1 MNTYFDN
8 GSTSFPKPE
17 AVADAM
23 SLFTK
28 SQGGTYGRAAYR
40 RILES
45 TDLVEQCREAL
56 AQRLG
61 IYRTEHLFFTSNATS
76 AANTLISGIQP
87 IGEVWV
93 SPLEH
98 NAVMR
103 PLYALEQAGRIR
115 IHVLAAL
122 PDGKIDC
129 EAMSRMSRENLSL
142 VIINHQ
148 SNVNGVIQPIGQIC
162 RLLPGIPVMADV
174 TQSVGAIPV
183 EADEWGVEY
192 LFFTGHKGLLGPT
205 GTGGFYARHP
215 DRIIPLLYGGT
226 GSLSDSF
233 AMPTVYPDRF
243 EAGTPNLVGI
253 VGLLAALTNR
263 PAWQHNRTALIHCMH
278 RIAAIP
284 GIMVLKAVN
293 AADQGELFSLVHES
307 IPVDQIAF
315 LLDNQ
320 FGIEV
325 RSGLH
330 CAPLAHKTLGT
341 FPQGAVRI
349 SFSPYHT
356 DSDLDHLV
364 NALSLICK

>member
-23 SLFTK
+23 YLFTK

-45 TDLVEQCREAL
+45 TDLAEQCREAL

-61 IYRTEHLFFTSNATS
+61 IDCTEHLFFTPNATS
-76 AANTLISGIQP
+76 AANTLISGIKP
-87 IGEVWV
+87 TGEVWV

-103 PLYALEQAGRIR
+103 PLYALEQEGRIR
-115 IHVLAAL
+115 VRVLPSL

-129 EAMSRMSRENLSL
+129 DAMARMSRENLSL

-148 SNVNGVIQPIGQIC
+148 SNVNGVIQPIGRIC
-162 RLLPGIPVMADV
+162 RLLPEIPVMADV

-183 EADEWGVEY
+183 KADEWGVEY

-215 DRIIPLLYGGT
+215 DRITPLLYGGT

-253 VGLLAALTNR
+253 VGLLAALTNP
-263 PAWQHNRTALIHCMH
+263 PAWLHDREAFIRCMTG
-278 RIAAIP
+278 IASIP
-284 GIMVLKAVN
+284 GMTILRAAKE
-293 AADQGELFSLVHES
+293 ADQGELFSLVHET

-315 LLDNQ
+315 MLDNQ

-349 SFSPYHT
+349 SLSPYHT

-364 NALSLICK
+364 NALRLICK